1 MFRIVVRILSC
12 LSVVLAI
19 AFATGNQSGAVTA
32 CPYASTIETAQAHV
46 EMPVRAQDT
55 AQSDADSHQGHS
67 SMPKPCK
74 YGCQIIVAIQ
84 PSVAVTQALQS
95 RPLPIRAEKDHLP
108 SRKTPPV
115 ERPPNPVA

>member
-1 MFRIVVRILSC
+1 MFRIMVRILFC

-32 CPYASTIETAQAHV
+32 CPYASTIETAQAHD
-46 EMPVRAQDT
+46 EMPERAQDT
-55 AQSDADSHQGHS
+55 AQSDANSHQGHS

-74 YGCQIIVAIQ
+74 HGCQIIVAIQ
-84 PSVAVTQALQS
+84 PSVTATQALRL
-95 RPLPIRAEKDHLP
+95 RPIPIRTVADHLP
-108 SRKTPPV
+108 SRKTPPI